1 MSRDGLHGGPGDAP
15 WEKRLNCCGG
25 PAVHH
30 LVQLQGFV
38 SALRRLDGDD
48 IRAVACAI
56 DEQHQTVADEV
67 AAWEAVMCIDD
78 ALRATSCTRTAARAA
93 HEAVQAVRAAAD
105 RSDVDIPDA
114 VVIRVAR
121 EAALLARALVAG
133 DAADPA
139 VEHLTLIWGPVT
151 TAAA

>member
-1 MSRDGLHGGPGDAP
+1 M
-15 WEKRLNCCGG
+15 
-25 PAVHH
+25 H
-30 LVQLQGFV
+30 LEGFV
-38 SALRRLDGDD
+38 AALAHLNGDD
-48 IRAVACAI
+48 LRALAIAI

-78 ALRATSCTRTAARAA
+78 ALRLEGRSRVAARAA
-93 HEAVQAVRAAAD
+93 HEAVQAVRTAAEA
-105 RSDVDIPDA
+105 SNIDIPEA

-139 VEHLTLIWGPVT
+139 VAHLARIWGNVSSAPV
-151 TAAA
+151 

>member
-1 MSRDGLHGGPGDAP
+1 
-15 WEKRLNCCGG
+15 
-25 PAVHH
+25 VH
-30 LVQLQGFV
+30 LEGFV
-38 SALRRLDGDD
+38 TALNRLGGDD

-78 ALRATSCTRTAARAA
+78 ALREASRSRVAARAA
-93 HEAVQAVRAAAD
+93 HEAVQAVRSAAEA
-105 RSDVDIPDA
+105 SDMEIPDA

-133 DAADPA
+133 TGADPA
-139 VEHLTLIWGPVT
+139 VEYLSGIWGSVST
-151 TAAA
+151 VAA

>member
-1 MSRDGLHGGPGDAP
+1 M
-15 WEKRLNCCGG
+15 
-25 PAVHH
+25 
-30 LVQLQGFV
+30 QLRGFV
-38 SALRRLDGDD
+38 NALQRLDGDD

-78 ALRATSCTRTAARAA
+78 ALREASRSRDAARAA
-93 HEAVQAVRAAAD
+93 HEAVQAVQTAASA
-105 RSDVDIPDA
+105 SDIDIPDA

-133 DAADPA
+133 NGADPA
-139 VEHLTLIWGPVT
+139 VEHLSRIWGNISTV
-151 TAAA
+151 AA